1 MIDEKRIIKNLE
13 DFSFPR
19 LSGTEGENK
28 AFNLAFSILKNL
40 ELEPVV
46 QEFTFSTFFSRVYQ
60 KIVFS
65 LGFVLL
71 FILFLNIEAV
81 FFFYSVIIIFIIII
95 VLIVITRN
103 PEKINFGRI
112 LNSRNIFVKLASI
125 SNQLNSNAEDVKD
138 FQELDKNILFMSHL
152 DSKGQRFHIGTRI
165 KSYRIWAFSA
175 LPMFFIIILKNYV
188 YFLKPYIL
196 IFYIIGIVPLL
207 LNFYATIL
215 IIINTTNNS
224 SDGAIDNASGITIVL
239 ELLNYYIDSKVR
251 LKNYNLWFLFTGAEE
266 CGTMGIRHF
275 YNNEIKKL
283 DRKKSLPIN
292 FDAIGKN
299 IYPFPSEKLAKTNNI
314 FLNSFLKN
322 GEKLNFKRNPKR
334 IYFGSHSDGGFLDKK
349 GFVGIGFGDMSSY
362 SYIHSINDTIDKVD
376 PTKLKLLCE
385 ALTSAIADLDN
396 HT

>member
-1 MIDEKRIIKNLE
+1 MIDEKRIITNLE
-13 DFSFPR
+13 AFSFPR

-28 AFNLAFSILKNL
+28 ASNLALKKIRDL
-40 ELEPVV
+40 EIEPST
-46 QEFTFSTFFSRVYQ
+46 QEFTFSTFYSRVYQ

-71 FILFLNIEAV
+71 FILFLTIKAV

-112 LNSRNIFVKLASI
+112 LNSRNVFVKLASI
-125 SNQLNSNAEDVKD
+125 SNNLVNKTNDTGD
-138 FQELDKNILFMSHL
+138 FQEDDNVILFMCHL
-152 DSKGQRFHIGTRI
+152 DSKSQRLNIGTRI
-165 KSYRIWAFSA
+165 KSYRIWVFSA
-175 LPMFFIIILKNYV
+175 LPMFIIIILKNFI
-188 YFLKPYIL
+188 YFLKPYIV
-196 IFYIIGIVPLL
+196 IFYIIGIIPLI

-215 IIINTTNNS
+215 IIINTTNNN
-224 SDGAIDNASGITIVL
+224 SDGAIDNASGIAIVL

-349 GFVGIGFGDMSSY
+349 GFVGIGFGDMASY
-362 SYIHSINDTIDKVD
+362 SYIHSINDTVDKVD
-376 PTKLKLLCE
+376 TTKLRLLCE

>member
-1 MIDEKRIIKNLE
+1 MIDEKRIINNLE
-13 DFSFPR
+13 AFSFPR
-19 LSGTEGENK
+19 LSGTEGEIK
-28 AFNLAFSILKNL
+28 AFNLAKKKIKDL

-60 KIVFS
+60 KIAFS
-65 LGFVLL
+65 LAFLL
-71 FILFLNIEAV
+71 FFILFLNIEAV
-81 FFFYSVIIIFIIII
+81 FFFYSVVIIFIILI
-95 VLIVITRN
+95 VLFIITIN
-103 PEKINFGRI
+103 PEKINFGKI
-112 LNSRNIFVKLASI
+112 LNSQNIFVKLPSDANNNGNI
-125 SNQLNSNAEDVKD
+125 QEKD
-138 FQELDKNILFMSHL
+138 NNILFMCHL
-152 DSKGQRFHIGTRI
+152 DSKGQRLTIGTRI
-165 KSYRIWAFSA
+165 KSYRIWVFSA
-175 LPMFFIIILKNYV
+175 LPMFIIIILKNFI
-188 YFLKPYIL
+188 YFLKPYIV
-196 IFYIIGIVPLL
+196 IFYIIGIIPLI

-215 IIINTTNNS
+215 IIINTTNNN
-224 SDGAIDNASGITIVL
+224 SDGAIDNASGIAIVL

-322 GEKLNFKRNPKR
+322 GEKLNFKRNLKR

-349 GFVGIGFGDMSSY
+349 GFVGIGFGDMASY
-362 SYIHSINDTIDKVD
+362 SYIHSINDTVDKVD
-376 PTKLKLLCE
+376 TTKLGLLCE

>member
-1 MIDEKRIIKNLE
+1 MIDEKRIITNLE
-13 DFSFPR
+13 AFSFPR

-28 AFNLAFSILKNL
+28 AFNLALKKIRDLKIEPSIQK
-40 ELEPVV
+40 
-46 QEFTFSTFFSRVYQ
+46 FTFSTFFSRVYQ

-112 LNSRNIFVKLASI
+112 LNSRNIFVKLASV
-125 SNQLNSNAEDVKD
+125 SNKLENRTKDNGD
-138 FQELDKNILFMSHL
+138 FQENDKNILFLCHL
-152 DSKGQRFHIGTRI
+152 GSKSQRLNIGTRI
-165 KSYRIWAFSA
+165 KSYRIWVFSG
-175 LPMFFIIILKNYV
+175 LTLFIIIILKNYV
-188 YFLKPYIL
+188 NFFGPYTL
-196 IFYIIGIVPLL
+196 IFYILGIIQLL

-215 IIINTTNNS
+215 ININTTNNI
-224 SDGAIDNASGITIVL
+224 SDGAIDNASGIAIVL

-251 LKNYNLWFLFTGAEE
+251 LKNYNLGFLFTGAEE

-283 DRKKSLPIN
+283 DRNKSIPIN
-292 FDAIGKN
+292 FDSIGKN
-299 IYPFPSEKLAKTNNI
+299 IYPFPSKKLAKTNNF
-314 FLNSFLKN
+314 FLNSFLKKN
-322 GEKLNFKRNPKR
+322 EKLNFKRNPKW
-334 IYFGSHSDGGFLDKK
+334 IYFGSHSDGWFLSKK
-349 GFVGIGFGDMSSY
+349 GLVGIGFGDMASY
-362 SYIHSINDTIDKVD
+362 SYIHSINDTVDKVD
-376 PTKLKLLCE
+376 TTKLKLLCE
-385 ALTSAIADLDN
+385 ALTSAIAELDN